1 MMTKYDILNFLKTH
15 QDELKEKY
23 SLVTIGLFGSYAKD
37 TACEDSDI
45 DLYAEFE
52 EKKFRNIAG
61 AWNYLEEAFGKKVD
75 LFYPHKNMRPS
86 LKESIEKEVIQAIAN
101 HL

>member
-1 MMTKYDILNFLKTH
+1 MTKYDILNFLKTH

-23 SLVTIGLFGSYAKD
+23 TLVRIGLFGSYAKNKAD
-37 TACEDSDI
+37 KESDI

-75 LFYPHKNMRPS
+75 LFYPHKDMRPS
-86 LKESIEKEVIQAIAN
+86 LKKSIEDEVIYG
-101 HL
+101 